1 MLIAVY
7 TYYITDVIYACYF
20 GEHHMFVDLEPNP
33 NKLTADYIVDG
44 FFAALDS
51 VIVEYDIHYGE
62 EYNAT

>member
-1 MLIAVY
+1 
-7 TYYITDVIYACYF
+7 
-20 GEHHMFVDLEPNP
+20 MFVDLEPNP